1 MIIGSVLF
9 VIYYLIIFFISL
21 TIAYLGTILAKRI
34 ASYVGAIDK
43 PNQIKIHNEPI
54 SRLGG
59 LAIYMAFLI
68 SIILVNYFY
77 GRLGLVFFKNK
88 MTGIILGA
96 TIVFIV
102 GLVDD
107 IKTIKA
113 FTKLITQVIA
123 ALIIFIYSIKMNLF
137 PNLWVSFIF
146 TIIYVVGSYSA
157 MDMID
162 GLDGLAA
169 GITAICSTIFLIVF
183 WQQGNEF
190 GILISLILL
199 GSSLGF
205 LGHNFYPASIFM
217 GDSGSMLLGF
227 LLATLMII
235 LTDQPYNLIRFI
247 IPILILGVPILDNF
261 LTFLYRFREGKSFL
275 VGDLNHFYNRIMN
288 CGVSHKNTVLIM
300 YLVSIIF
307 GFNAVLFTIN
317 VNVGWIFLVILG
329 IGLFYSVRKVRLLER
344 KSSRLK
350 DILKSKR

>member
-1 MIIGSVLF
+1 MA
-9 VIYYLIIFFISL
+9 YYFIIFFISL
-21 TIAYLGTILAKRI
+21 LAAYLFTIFAKNI
-34 ASYVGAIDK
+34 APSIGAIDK
-43 PNQIKIHNEPI
+43 PNQIKIHSEPI
-54 SRLGG
+54 PRLGG

-68 SIILVNYFY
+68 SIILVYYFNNNLY
-77 GRLGLVFFKNK
+77 FISKNK
-88 MTGIILGA
+88 MIEIFIGG
-96 TIVFIV
+96 TIVFIA
-102 GLVDD
+102 GLIDD
-107 IKTIKA
+107 IVTIKA
-113 FTKLITQVIA
+113 SYKLLTQTMA
-123 ALIIFIYSIKMNLF
+123 ASVLFFYGIRVNLF
-137 PNLWVSFIF
+137 PNMWVSFIF

-169 GITAICSTIFLIVF
+169 GITAICSTFFLIVF
-183 WQQGNEF
+183 WQYGNGF
-190 GILISLILL
+190 GIFLSLILI

-205 LGHNFYPASIFM
+205 LKHNFYPANIFM

-235 LTDQPYNLIRFI
+235 FTNQPYNLIRFI

-275 VGDLNHFYNRIMN
+275 AGDLNHFYNRIMS

-307 GFNAVLFTIN
+307 GLNAILFTVN
-317 VNVGWIFLVILG
+317 VNVGWVFLIILG

-344 KSSRLK
+344 KS
-350 DILKSKR
+350 

>member
-1 MIIGSVLF
+1 MHYYIIL
-9 VIYYLIIFFISL
+9 FISL
-21 TIAYLGTILAKRI
+21 VISYLGTILAKKI
-34 ASYVGAIDK
+34 APYIGAIDK
-43 PNQIKIHNEPI
+43 PNQIKIHSEPI
-54 SRLGG
+54 PRLGG
-59 LAIYMAFLI
+59 LAIYVAFLI
-68 SIILVNYFY
+68 SIILVYYFY
-77 GRLGLVFFKNK
+77 ERLNLAFLKNK
-88 MTGIILGA
+88 MIGVFLGG
-96 TIVFIV
+96 TIVFIA
-102 GLVDD
+102 GFIDD
-107 IKTIKA
+107 IKTMEA
-113 FTKLITQVIA
+113 LPKLIIQSIA
-123 ALIIFIYSIKMNLF
+123 ALILFFFGIRMNLF

-169 GITAICSTIFLIVF
+169 GTTAICSTFFLIVF

-190 GILISLILL
+190 GIFISLILI

-205 LGHNFYPASIFM
+205 LKHNFYPASIFM

-235 LTDQPYNLIRFI
+235 LTDQPHNLIRFI

-275 VGDLNHFYNRIMN
+275 AGDLNHFYNRIMS
-288 CGVSHKNTVLIM
+288 CGISYKNTVLIM

-307 GFNAVLFTIN
+307 GLNAILFTIN

-329 IGLFYSVRKVRLLER
+329 IGLFYSIRRVRLLER
-344 KSSRLK
+344 KN
-350 DILKSKR
+350 